1 MSIPASQIVQVNPGV
16 ISGGGSAIQ
25 MNGVILTA
33 DTAVPLG
40 TVQQFSTAAAVAA
53 FFGDSSTEATLAAV
67 YFAGRNNATKLP
79 GLLYF
84 AQWNTSAASGYLRGG
99 SLASM
104 TLAQLQA
111 FSGTLIITVGGVEKT
126 SGTINL
132 SGASSFSNAAALIEA
147 GFTSPGFTV
156 SYDSQRSA
164 FKFTNSTTGPTST
177 MTVAT
182 GTLSTNLK
190 LTTATG
196 AVLSQGAAIATPS
209 TVMNAVKSLTL
220 NWATFMTTTEPDA
233 ATKVLFA
240 DWTNA
245 QNNRFAYVMWST
257 EAAAIATPDTTSSA
271 AQIIA
276 AGYSGTVP
284 IYVDSSVDATAKAAA
299 FFLGATASLDL
310 SRTNGRITYAF
321 KYLSGLTASV
331 TDETVATNL
340 KTNGYNFIGTYATA
354 NDSFTFFYP
363 GSITGDYT
371 FADEFI
377 NQIYLNAQLQL
388 ALMVLLTGVNSI
400 PYNNDGK
407 TLVRAACL
415 DPILEALNF
424 GSIRRGVILSES
436 QKAQVNSQAGLDIDT
451 VLTNEGWY
459 LQINDATA
467 QVRAARGS
475 FPMTLWYMDGGSVH
489 QITLASI
496 VIQ

>member
-1 MSIPASQIVQVNPGV
+1 
-16 ISGGGSAIQ
+16 
-25 MNGVILTA
+25 
-33 DTAVPLG
+33 
-40 TVQQFSTAAAVAA
+40 
-53 FFGDSSTEATLAAV
+53 
-67 YFAGRNNATKLP
+67 
-79 GLLYF
+79 
-84 AQWNTSAASGYLRGG
+84 
-99 SLASM
+99 
-104 TLAQLQA
+104 
-111 FSGTLIITVGGVEKT
+111 
-126 SGTINL
+126 
-132 SGASSFSNAAALIEA
+132 
-147 GFTSPGFTV
+147 
-156 SYDSQRSA
+156 
-164 FKFTNSTTGPTST
+164 
-177 MTVAT
+177 
-182 GTLSTNLK
+182 
-190 LTTATG
+190 
-196 AVLSQGAAIATPS
+196 
-209 TVMNAVKSLTL
+209 
-220 NWATFMTTTEPDA
+220 MTTTEPDA
-233 ATKVLFA
+233 AMKVLFA

-284 IYVDSSVDATAKAAA
+284 IYVNSTLDATAKAAA

>member
-1 MSIPASQIVQVNPGV
+1 MSIPATQIVQINPGV
-16 ISGGGSAIQ
+16 LSGGGTAIQ

-40 TVQQFSTAAAVAA
+40 TVQSFSSATAVSA
-53 FFGDSSTEATLAAV
+53 FFGSSSTEAGLADI
-67 YFAGRNNATKLP
+67 YFRGRKNATKLP

-111 FSGTLIITVGGVEKT
+111 LTGTVIVTVGGVEKT
-126 SGTINL
+126 SSTINL
-132 SGASSFSNAAALIEA
+132 SGAASFSAAAALIEA
-147 GFTSPGFTV
+147 GFTTPGFTV
-156 SYDSQRSA
+156 TYDSQRAA
-164 FKFTNSTTGPTST
+164 FKFTSTATGVNAT

-182 GTLSTNLK
+182 GTLAAGLK

-209 TVMNAVKSLTL
+209 TVMNSVKSVTL

-240 DWTNA
+240 DWINA
-245 QNNRFAYVMWST
+245 QNNRFAYAMWST

-271 AQIIA
+271 AQIIT

-284 IYVDSSVDATAKAAA
+284 IYVSSSLDATAKAAA

-310 SRTNGRITYAF
+310 ARTNGRITYAF
-321 KYLSGLTASV
+321 KYLSGLVASV
-331 TDETVATNL
+331 TDETIATNL
-340 KTNGYNFIGTYATA
+340 KANGYNFIGTYATA

-363 GSITGDYT
+363 GSVTGDYA
-371 FADEFI
+371 FADEYI

-388 ALMVLLTGVNSI
+388 ALIVLLTEVNSI

-415 DPILEALNF
+415 DPILEFVNF
-424 GSIRRGVILSES
+424 GGIRKGVILSES
-436 QKAQVNSQAGLDIDT
+436 QKAQVNNAAGVDIDT
-451 VLTNEGWY
+451 VLNTEGWY

-467 QVRAARGS
+467 QVRAARGT
-475 FPMTLWYMDGGSVH
+475 FPMTLWYMDGGSVQ
-489 QITLASI
+489 QITMASI